1 MFTIPGQ
8 AASRAAEP
16 FTDRT
21 ARREAQPGTTHRRE
35 DTGRAASAQGWY
47 GGRTVASTYNP
58 WTGGYGAMSQGHN
71 AYGQWGH
78 SVAARGDQW
87 VQTGHVSTARGT
99 AFGYRG
105 S

>member
-35 DTGRAASAQGWY
+35 DTGARQARRDGMAAEQSRVRTIRGQVDMELRLRAIMRTVSGGTPWLRAATSGCK
-47 GGRTVASTYNP
+47 RD
-58 WTGGYGAMSQGHN
+58 M
-71 AYGQWGH
+71 
-78 SVAARGDQW
+78 
-87 VQTGHVSTARGT
+87 
-99 AFGYRG
+99 
-105 S
+105 